1 VKNLD
6 SVFWAYILGWAIF
19 FGFYLS
25 VAKRSND
32 LRAEVERL
40 KKSTFGKIQGK

>member
-1 VKNLD
+1 MRNLD
-6 SVFWAYILGWAIF
+6 SVFLAYILGWAVF

-25 VAKRSND
+25 IAKRSND

-40 KKSTFGKIQGK
+40 KKSALGNSRGK

>member
-1 VKNLD
+1 MKNLD

-25 VAKRSND
+25 IAKRSSD

-40 KKSTFGKIQGK
+40 KKSALGNSREK

>member
-6 SVFWAYILGWAIF
+6 SVFWAYIMGWAIF

-25 VAKRSND
+25 IAKRSSD
-32 LRAEVERL
+32 LRAEVDRL
-40 KKSTFGKIQGK
+40 KKSALRNSREK

>member
-1 VKNLD
+1 MKNLD

-19 FGFYLS
+19 FGFHLS
-25 VAKRSND
+25 IAKRSSD

-40 KKSTFGKIQGK
+40 KKLTFGKSREK

>member
-6 SVFWAYILGWAIF
+6 SIFWAYTLGWAIF

-25 VAKRSND
+25 IAKRSSD

-40 KKSTFGKIQGK
+40 KKSLLGNTQEK

>member
-1 VKNLD
+1 MKNLD
-6 SVFWAYILGWAIF
+6 SIFWAYTLGWAIF

-25 VAKRSND
+25 IAKRSSD

-40 KKSTFGKIQGK
+40 KKSLSANSREK

>member
-1 VKNLD
+1 MKNID

-25 VAKRSND
+25 IAKRTSD
-32 LRAEVERL
+32 LRAEVDRL
-40 KKSTFGKIQGK
+40 KKSALGNSQEK

>member
-6 SVFWAYILGWAIF
+6 SVFWAYVLGWAIF

-25 VAKRSND
+25 IAKRSSE

-40 KKSTFGKIQGK
+40 KKSVLGNSQEK